1 MKNLYDDM
9 CVNMMLRVKN
19 NLGNKIKE
27 YRKKI
32 KITQQTLANMFEVNI
47 ETIKVNNKRNKGM
60 IQCKEYI
67 VCNCIMKLRLKD
79 KIYFNLLRSCYI

>member
-1 MKNLYDDM
+1 
-9 CVNMMLRVKN
+9 MMVRIKN

-47 ETIKVNNKRNKGM
+47 ETIKVIETNYWNDTLYYYLPLMEK
-60 IQCKEYI
+60 IEYYLSEIIKEI
-67 VCNCIMKLRLKD
+67 KE
-79 KIYFNLLRSCYI
+79 